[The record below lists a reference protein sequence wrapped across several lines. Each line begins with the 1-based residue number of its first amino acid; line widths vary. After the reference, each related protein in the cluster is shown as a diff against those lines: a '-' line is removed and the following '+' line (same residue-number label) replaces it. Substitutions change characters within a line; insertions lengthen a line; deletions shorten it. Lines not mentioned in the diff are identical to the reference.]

1 MADRCSCCYVRC
13 ATRLVGVFDE
23 FVARLQRRIV
33 VERRPQL
40 ILDFLEH
47 DGRSENDVRLLER

>member
-1 MADRCSCCYVRC
+1 MIVMFYVRC

-23 FVARLQRRIV
+23 FVAGLERRII

-40 ILDFLEH
+40 ILDFLE
-47 DGRSENDVRLLER
+47 DDERRENDCRRV